1 MVRLFAAFTDIYGNF
16 ALDEVTSEISQSAV
30 VVSATSNDTQ
40 SIKKEP
46 KSKSGFAPPR
56 KGPRNKMLAGYET
69 KQIVNTRTT
78 NKLSDWYENI
88 NMNEKWS
95 RSDLQTVMYAMEVI
109 KNSVVSMQD
118 GDESQTDKSV
128 FDLLRKEIHG
138 MEFYPFLSAII
149 IKKSKIL
156 QPEGLPRIFDNDE
169 DVTFPWDIQAD
180 ARALYQRWVVGD
192 IDSHLLR
199 GIDTTK
205 GKLKSGM
212 KRISHTLIE
221 NYEFKRSANCVGENG
236 LVNGQWWP
244 SRLCALRDG
253 AHGEH
258 EAGIHG
264 MTGRGAFS
272 VVVASAQG
280 GYDDQDKGVVSIYI
294 Y

>member
-1 MVRLFAAFTDIYGNF
+1 
-16 ALDEVTSEISQSAV
+16 
-30 VVSATSNDTQ
+30 
-40 SIKKEP
+40 
-46 KSKSGFAPPR
+46 
-56 KGPRNKMLAGYET
+56 
-69 KQIVNTRTT
+69 
-78 NKLSDWYENI
+78 
-88 NMNEKWS
+88 MNQKFS
-95 RSDLQTVMYAMEVI
+95 RSDLQRVMHTIEVI
-109 KNSVVSMQD
+109 KNSVVAMKS
-118 GDESQTDKSV
+118 GHKLETDKIN
-128 FDLLRKEIHG
+128 FELRREIHG
-138 MEFYPFLSAII
+138 MEFYPFLSAVI

-169 DVTFPWDIQAD
+169 EVTFPWDIQAD

-192 IDSHLLR
+192 IDPHLLR

-212 KRISHTLIE
+212 KRTSHTLIE

-264 MTGRGAFS
+264 KLGQGAFS
-272 VVVASAQG
+272 IVVAQG
-280 GYDDQDKGVVSIYI
+280 SYDDQDMGVVSIYI
-294 Y
+294 S